1 MLAVANKSN
10 VKIIKEHD
18 FGVNLFQPNG
28 RAQRI
33 KSKQEKIR
41 RKKSAKGGKNMSNKM
56 RGVNKKHLPL
66 HNTRIPL

>member
-41 RKKSAKGGKNMSNKM
+41 RKKAEKEEKTCQIK
-56 RGVNKKHLPL
+56 
-66 HNTRIPL
+66 